1 MADLAALT
9 AAVEAGNRTAAA
21 AETQAA
27 LDAGIDPKTVLDAMT
42 AAMDVVGRKFQ
53 EGELYVPEMLIAAR
67 AMKAGTEIL
76 EPLLVAAGV
85 VPEFRAVVGT
95 VEGDLH
101 DIGKNLVGM
110 MWKGGGIEVIDL
122 GVNVA
127 PAAFVAAAQ
136 EHDAHLIGVSALLTT
151 TMPNMR
157 GVVEAVRAANLS
169 TKVVIGGAPITPEF
183 AEQIGAD
190 GYAPDAGSAVDLARG
205 LLASS
210 GRPRPHGPTREAPDG
225 DHKQRPAGE
234 GRRGR
239 ARARGAGRGARRAA
253 RPAGAHPGV
262 AGAQRPPSRAAHGHD
277 RRDPVARA
285 GRGCPGRRRA
295 RGRVGAPV
303 HELAG
308 DRAPPDALP
317 LEPRAGR
324 HGGRAV
330 RRREEGHRPPG
341 LGHPDHRGHDRP
353 GRRDPEPPLRGPA
366 RQSRGRGEV
375 PGPGAQP
382 RRRMRPPSA
391 RHGPTSASTGCS
403 RSGCRA

>member
-9 AAVEAGNRTAAA
+9 AAVEAGNRTAAV

-27 LDAGIDPKTVLDAMT
+27 IDAGVDPKTVLDAMT

-76 EPLLVAAGV
+76 EPLLAAAGV

-136 EHDAHLIGVSALLTT
+136 EHNAHLIGVSALLTT

-190 GYAPDAGSAVDLARG
+190 GYAPDAGSAVDLARS
-205 LLASS
+205 LLA
-210 GRPRPHGPTREAPDG
+210 
-225 DHKQRPAGE
+225 
-234 GRRGR
+234 
-239 ARARGAGRGARRAA
+239 
-253 RPAGAHPGV
+253 
-262 AGAQRPPSRAAHGHD
+262 
-277 RRDPVARA
+277 
-285 GRGCPGRRRA
+285 
-295 RGRVGAPV
+295 
-303 HELAG
+303 
-308 DRAPPDALP
+308 
-317 LEPRAGR
+317 
-324 HGGRAV
+324 
-330 RRREEGHRPPG
+330 
-341 LGHPDHRGHDRP
+341 
-353 GRRDPEPPLRGPA
+353 
-366 RQSRGRGEV
+366 
-375 PGPGAQP
+375 
-382 RRRMRPPSA
+382 
-391 RHGPTSASTGCS
+391 
-403 RSGCRA
+403 